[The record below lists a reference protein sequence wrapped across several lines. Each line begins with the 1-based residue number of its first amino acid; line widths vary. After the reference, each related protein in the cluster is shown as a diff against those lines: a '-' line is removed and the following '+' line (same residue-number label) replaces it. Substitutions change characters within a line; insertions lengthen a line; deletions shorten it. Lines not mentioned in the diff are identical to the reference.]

1 MFEKLKKNI
10 DKGIVSV
17 SVKSSS
23 YLETEKLKAKI
34 DNIKSDSAS
43 QLQAMGDQI
52 YQTWKESG
60 TVDQAYIAEVC
71 GKVQENE
78 NEIAFYEAKIEEV
91 ESEKNKILN
100 NAANSK
106 PEGTQNVEG
115 GLVCSC
121 GYVNDPSAKFCK
133 VCGQKLEQP
142 KAKKCCPNCHA
153 EVEDDAKFCPECGS
167 PIEGE

>member
-142 KAKKCCPNCHA
+142 KAKKCCQNCHA

>member
-52 YQTWKESG
+52 YQT
-60 TVDQAYIAEVC
+60 
-71 GKVQENE
+71 
-78 NEIAFYEAKIEEV
+78 
-91 ESEKNKILN
+91 
-100 NAANSK
+100 
-106 PEGTQNVEG
+106 
-115 GLVCSC
+115 
-121 GYVNDPSAKFCK
+121 
-133 VCGQKLEQP
+133 
-142 KAKKCCPNCHA
+142 
-153 EVEDDAKFCPECGS
+153 
-167 PIEGE
+167 

>member
-52 YQTWKESG
+52 YQTWKENG

-78 NEIAFYEAKIEEV
+78 KEILLRFV
-91 ESEKNKILN
+91 EKYRKM
-100 NAANSK
+100 K
-106 PEGTQNVEG
+106 R
-115 GLVCSC
+115 
-121 GYVNDPSAKFCK
+121 
-133 VCGQKLEQP
+133 KLL
-142 KAKKCCPNCHA
+142 
-153 EVEDDAKFCPECGS
+153 FMRLR
-167 PIEGE
+167 